1 MSRLAA
7 AAARAGP
14 LRLGAANGPG
24 PGILAYIIE
33 SISVTRSP
41 TLSHCQARAGAESDS
56 ETRRPGATNGLGSYS
71 KMLPMTRDPGPSLR
85 FSSVHLRF
93 SSVSQIFVEIL
104 ENGLR

>member
-71 KMLPMTRDPGPSLR
+71 KMLPMTRDPGGP
-85 FSSVHLRF
+85 
-93 SSVSQIFVEIL
+93 ITEIL
-104 ENGLR
+104 KCTPEILKCISNIG